1 MHEWCSTKISIFW
14 LNQSIPHH
22 SRGPMDSEP
31 LWLRYFG
38 DLFFRIPIK
47 STSSKS
53 FTYTLKLILYVIQ
66 RMEFL
71 KILSYWINL
80 IIKHNNNKK
89 RRYMYLVRGDN
100 DHDSKM
106 KFSRFRV
113 ILQCCKLALLNFFLH
128 ISILFFSINFIISKS
143 HVL

>member
-1 MHEWCSTKISIFW
+1 MIFTTFLIIFFFCFQSVINVNSKMHEWCSTKISIFW

-66 RMEFL
+66 KMEFL

-106 KFSRFRV
+106 KS
-113 ILQCCKLALLNFFLH
+113 FLGSGWSCNAVNWH
-128 ISILFFSINFIISKS
+128 F
-143 HVL
+143 